1 MEQQHPPPLSHGKIF
16 VGGLSRETTTSGLR
30 EYFERFGDISDCVV
44 MKDRATGL
52 PRGFGFVTYASQIIA
67 DRVVLHRHIID
78 GKEVEAKPAVP
89 RDSEALMSRGTATV
103 SGAANGLPHACAPQ
117 AGGDFG
123 TKKIFVG
130 GLAHETSEADF
141 TSYFGESHLS
151 TSRLLK
157 PRRPHVLAHPQLPPP
172 PPPPSSLASA
182 GTFGNVVDCVIMCD
196 PHTRKPRGFG
206 FITYEAADAV
216 ERVCMNKFH
225 ELNGVAPFSNALL
238 DQPDSLPPRVVLPA
252 LPQSLPRPLPPPPSR
267 PPSSPP
273 PSPPPIPSLTP

>member
-151 TSRLLK
+151 TTRLLK

-172 PPPPSSLASA
+172 PPP
-182 GTFGNVVDCVIMCD
+182 
-196 PHTRKPRGFG
+196 
-206 FITYEAADAV
+206 
-216 ERVCMNKFH
+216 
-225 ELNGVAPFSNALL
+225 ALL
-238 DQPDSLPPRVVLPA
+238 PRFCRYFRECGRLRDNVRPAHAQAARLRLHHVRGCRRRRTRLHEQVSRAQRCCSLLKR
-252 LPQSLPRPLPPPPSR
+252 
-267 PPSSPP
+267 SP
-273 PSPPPIPSLTP
+273 